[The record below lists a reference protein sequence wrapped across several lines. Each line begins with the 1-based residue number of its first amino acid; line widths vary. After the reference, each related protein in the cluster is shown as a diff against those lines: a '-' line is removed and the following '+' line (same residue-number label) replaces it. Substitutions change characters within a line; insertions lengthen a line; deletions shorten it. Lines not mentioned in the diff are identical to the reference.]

1 MTQTLFGGSS
11 SKTQQQATSSSGFSQ
26 LPPEIQQAFTQY
38 GTQASN
44 QFASP
49 QTSLYTPMGQTSG
62 ETSAL
67 NTINKGFAPSASQIQ
82 SSVNEQTNPYDQS
95 VIDTINR
102 EAAGQGSVLKS
113 QLDAAGQFGS
123 NRGALA
129 ANDIDLS
136 RLQQIGGFKQGEF
149 QTAMDNALKTIP
161 ALNQASALA
170 QLQGGAFQRGLGLQ
184 TAQAPVSA
192 LSAYG
197 TLLGVLPQSG
207 GSTSQSSGSGQSS
220 SSTGILPTLFGN

>member
-11 SKTQQQATSSSGFSQ
+11 GKTQQQSTSQSGFSQ

-38 GTQASN
+38 GTQATN
-44 QFASP
+44 QFANP
-49 QTSLYTPMGQTSG
+49 QTSLYTPIGQTAG
-62 ETSAL
+62 ETTAL
-67 NTINKGFAPSASQIQ
+67 NTINQGFAPTADQIQ
-82 SSVNEQTNPYDQS
+82 SSVAEQTNPYDQS

-102 EAAGQGSVLKS
+102 NAAGAGSVLDS
-113 QLDAAGQFGS
+113 QLSNAGQYGS
-123 NRGALA
+123 NRAALG

-136 RLQQIGGFKQGEF
+136 RLQQIGNFKNGEF
-149 QTAMDNALKTIP
+149 QTAMNNALTTIP
-161 ALNQASALA
+161 GLNQASAAA

-197 TLLGVLPQSG
+197 TLLGVLPQTG
-207 GSTSQSSGSGQSS
+207 GSTSQSSGSGQTS
-220 SSTGILPTLFGN
+220 SSTGVLPTLFG